1 MAERLARCIL
11 RAKTGT
17 SMTDKNRWRVSPD
30 DLYRTCQIE
39 RLPFQTTSELADVDE
54 APGQDRAV
62 EAIRFGIGMA
72 HRSYNLFAM
81 GSEGLGRRTLV
92 DRLLRQSASQRPTPP
107 DWCYVFNFKTPH
119 KPTRVPLPTGRA
131 LAFQHDM
138 ARLVEDLRT
147 GIPAAFE
154 TDEYRSRRQE
164 LENELSTRQDL
175 AIGTVGDHAR
185 EQKIAL
191 LRTPGGFGFA
201 PMSGDGVMEPQQFQK
216 LSEAEQKPIE
226 EAIGRLQKELEA
238 AIELIPKWR
247 REAQRKLRELNR
259 QITSSV
265 VASLIE
271 EMKATYESIP
281 AVRDYLIAVQDDV
294 LDHAEYFQQSK
305 EGEAANPM
313 ALMLARAEPVEALMN
328 RYAVNA
334 LVHHEATDGAPV
346 VFEDHPTHDNLVG
359 RIEYEARMGALVT
372 EFTLIKGGALHRAN
386 GGYLIVEAIKL
397 LTQPLAWEALKRAL
411 RAREIR
417 IEPLAQALSLVS
429 TVSLEPEPIPLDL
442 KVVLIG
448 PRNIY
453 YLLHA
458 LDPEFSDL
466 FKVLVDFDEDMNRN
480 NESDLM
486 YARLIATLARQHA
499 IRPLD
504 RTAVGR
510 LIEHASRS
518 ADDSDKLSLEIARLS
533 DLMLEANHLAD
544 AQGNGVMSA
553 VHVQAAI
560 DGQARRGSR
569 ISDRLREETLRG
581 RLLIDTQGERIG
593 QVNGLSVVQMGDQAF
608 GKPVRITASVRLG
621 GGQVI
626 DIERE
631 AQLGGPLHSKGV
643 MILGG
648 YLSGRYL
655 PEHPLMLS
663 ASLVFE
669 QSYGG
674 VEGDSASSA
683 ELYALLSAIARVPL
697 KQSFAVTGSVNQHG
711 DVQPIGGV
719 NDKIEGFFWLCQ
731 ERGLT
736 GEQGVIIPA
745 SNVRNLMLHHEV
757 VAAVQAG
764 RFHVHAVSRIDEGL
778 ELLTGLPAGER
789 GVGGAFPPRSLN
801 GLIEAR
807 LEQLAERLRPQTGGE
822 SGNRARQARR
832 AR

>member
-1 MAERLARCIL
+1 MTEKNKSRVPLA
-11 RAKTGT
+11 
-17 SMTDKNRWRVSPD
+17 
-30 DLYRTCQIE
+30 DLYRACQTD
-39 RLPFQTTSELADVDE
+39 RLPFQTTTELADVDE

-92 DRLLRQSASQRPTPP
+92 DRLLRQTAGQRPTPP
-107 DWCYVFNFKTPH
+107 DWCYVFNFRTPH
-119 KPTRVPLPTGRA
+119 KPTRMQLPTGRA
-131 LAFQHDM
+131 LAFQRDM

-164 LENELSTRQDL
+164 LENELGSRQDL

-185 EQKIAL
+185 EQNIAL

-201 PMSGDGVMEPQQFQK
+201 PMSGDSVMEPQQFEK
-216 LSEAEQKPIE
+216 LTQVEQKPIE

-247 REAQRKLRELNR
+247 REAQHKLRELNR

-271 EMKATYESIP
+271 EMKTDYESIP

-294 LDHAEYFQQSK
+294 LDHAEYFQQAK
-305 EGEAANPM
+305 ESEPGNPM
-313 ALMLARAEPVEALMN
+313 ALMLARAEPAEALMN

-334 LVHHEATDGAPV
+334 LVQHEEGEGAPV

-386 GGYLIVEAIKL
+386 GGYLIVEAVKL
-397 LTQPLAWEALKRAL
+397 LTQPLAWDALKRAL

-417 IEPLAQALSLVS
+417 TEPLAQALSLVS

-442 KVVLIG
+442 KVVLVG
-448 PRNIY
+448 QRQIY
-453 YLLHA
+453 YMLHA

-466 FKVLVDFDEDMNRN
+466 FKVLVDFDEDMSRN
-480 NESDLM
+480 DASDLT
-486 YARLIATLARQHA
+486 YARLIATLARRNA

-504 RTAVGR
+504 RAAVGR

-518 ADDSDKLSLEIARLS
+518 ADDADKLSLEISRLA

-544 AQGNGVMSA
+544 AQGDSVMSA

-560 DGQARRGSR
+560 DGQTRRGAR
-569 ISDRLREETLRG
+569 ISDRMREETLRG
-581 RLLIDTQGERIG
+581 RLLIDTDGERIG
-593 QVNGLSVVQMGDQAF
+593 QINALSVVEMGDQAF
-608 GKPVRITASVRLG
+608 GKPIRITATVRMG

-631 AQLGGPLHSKGV
+631 AQMGGPLHSKGV
-643 MILGG
+643 LILSG
-648 YLSGRYL
+648 YLSARYL
-655 PEHPLMLS
+655 PERPLMLS

-669 QSYGG
+669 QTYGG

-697 KQSFAVTGSVNQHG
+697 KQSYAVTGSVNQHG

-719 NDKIEGFFWLCQ
+719 NHKIEGFFELCR

-736 GEQGVIIPA
+736 GDQGVIIPA
-745 SNVRNLMLHHEV
+745 SNVRNLMLNREV
-757 VAAVQAG
+757 VAAVEAG
-764 RFHVHAVSRIDEGL
+764 RFHVHAVSSIDEGL
-778 ELLTGLPAGER
+778 ELLTGLPAGKR
-789 GVGGAFPPRSLN
+789 NVGGAFAPHTVN
-801 GLIEAR
+801 GRIEAR
-807 LEQLAERLRPQTGGE
+807 LYQLAERLHPQPGGDHG
-822 SGNRARQARR
+822 SRGRQARR
-832 AR
+832 TR